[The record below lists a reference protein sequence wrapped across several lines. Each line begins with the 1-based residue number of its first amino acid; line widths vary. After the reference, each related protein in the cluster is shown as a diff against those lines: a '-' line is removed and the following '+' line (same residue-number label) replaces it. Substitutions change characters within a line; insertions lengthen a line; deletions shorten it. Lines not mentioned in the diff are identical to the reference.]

1 MGEAFGDPKEL
12 ELVVRGV
19 SFEVEAGPF
28 AEVGRVAAKIDGDVP
43 DMTGEDA
50 DEFAL
55 RLAELVMQ
63 AAEHAF
69 DGKRLVVLNELFRE
83 TGGRKG

>member
-12 ELVVRGV
+12 ELVVRGA

-28 AEVGRVAAKIDGDVP
+28 AEVGRAAKIDGDVP

>member
-1 MGEAFGDPKEL
+1 MEA
-12 ELVVRGV
+12 R
-19 SFEVEAGPF
+19 PF

-43 DMTGEDA
+43 NMTGEDA

-63 AAEHAF
+63 AAEHAL
-69 DGKRLVVLNELFRE
+69 DGKGLVVLDELFRK
-83 TGGRKG
+83 TGGGKC